1 LDFLATAGCRFKEG
15 WDAQGLCIFFRGVG
29 MLSVLFRQ
37 LMIYMAI
44 VFHLG

>member
-1 LDFLATAGCRFKEG
+1 M
-15 WDAQGLCIFFRGVG
+15 QIFFRGVG

-37 LMIYMAI
+37 LMIYLAI